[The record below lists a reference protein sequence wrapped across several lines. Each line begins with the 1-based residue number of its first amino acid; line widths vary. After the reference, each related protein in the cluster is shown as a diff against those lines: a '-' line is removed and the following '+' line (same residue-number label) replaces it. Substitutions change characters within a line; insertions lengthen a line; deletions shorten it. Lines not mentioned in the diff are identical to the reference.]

1 MNGYHFDIYGVDMI
15 WHNMYRGPDSDFDGF
30 RVQYDC
36 TIEQAVQMV
45 AQHVAQGLYGII
57 SMTATKHALTVIC
70 ACEKNMKDMPKDMF
84 KDPIDL
90 PTYPWKKPGQD

>member
-1 MNGYHFDIYGVDMI
+1 MNAYHFDIYGVDAI
-15 WHNMYRGPDSDFDGF
+15 WHNMYRGPKSDFETF

-45 AQHVAQGLYGII
+45 ARHVAQGHYGII

-70 ACEKNMKDMPKDMF
+70 GCEKNMDEMPSDMWH
-84 KDPIDL
+84 DPLDL
-90 PTYPWKKPGQD
+90 PKYPWKRPGID

>member
-1 MNGYHFDIYGVDMI
+1 
-15 WHNMYRGPDSDFDGF
+15 MYRGPKSDFETF
-30 RVQYDC
+30 RIQYDC

-70 ACEKNMKDMPKDMF
+70 GCEKKMEEFPEGMWHDPLDKPK
-84 KDPIDL
+84 
-90 PTYPWKKPGQD
+90 YPWKRPGQD